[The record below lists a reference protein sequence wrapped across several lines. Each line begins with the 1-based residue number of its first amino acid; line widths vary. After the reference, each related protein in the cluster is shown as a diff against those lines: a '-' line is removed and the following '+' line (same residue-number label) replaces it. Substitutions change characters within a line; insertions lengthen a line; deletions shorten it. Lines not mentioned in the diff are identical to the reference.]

1 MKRLRLSGLLAGVA
15 LALVALGCAE
25 VERKDGPRTFPAS
38 PSPTVAAVANI
49 TPAPTDDAPS
59 TPTPPP
65 VLVSLDW
72 LATGIEV
79 PYLPSPFAA
88 PSADPG
94 LQAVVESAIAGDPG
108 SVSAVVHNLADGRYA
123 AVDEAHVY
131 YAASTYK
138 LAVLFEAFRQ
148 VESGEQDFAEALTLE
163 QKYVDN
169 DLGTLEFLGLHA
181 GDTLT
186 LGDALRAMIVVSDTP
201 TAILLQDTLGA
212 ARVDEALRGLGIEG
226 TEFNNH
232 DLPATASD
240 MARLLEAVAAGE
252 GVSGDSR
259 LAMLSLL
266 LQEEYSDGVISG
278 VPAGTAVAH
287 KTGSFYNATH
297 DIALVWGPAGP
308 YIIAVMTG
316 TPGDWARIA
325 AVSAAVWQYFADNP

>member
-1 MKRLRLSGLLAGVA
+1 MICLRLARLLAGAA
-15 LALVALGCAE
+15 LTLLALGCAE
-25 VERKDGPRTFPAS
+25 VERKDGPVTLAGS
-38 PSPTVAAVANI
+38 PSPAAEAGATVA
-49 TPAPTDDAPS
+49 PTEDAPS
-59 TPTPPP
+59 TPTPTP

-72 LATGIEV
+72 LATNIEV

-88 PSADPG
+88 PSPDPG
-94 LQAVVESAIAGDPG
+94 LQAIVESAVAGDEG
-108 SVSAVVHNLADGRYA
+108 SVSVVVHNLADGRYA

-148 VESGEQDFAEALTLE
+148 VESGEQDFAKVLTLE
-163 QKYVDN
+163 HKYVEN
-169 DLGTLEFLGLHA
+169 DLGTLEFLGLHE

-186 LGDALRAMIVVSDTP
+186 LADALRAMIVVSDTP
-201 TAILLQDTLGA
+201 TAVLLQDTLGPERIDA
-212 ARVDEALRGLGIEG
+212 MLESLGI
-226 TEFNNH
+226 TETRFNNR
-232 DLPATASD
+232 DLPATARD

-278 VPAGTAVAH
+278 VPEGTAVAH
-287 KTGSFYNATH
+287 KTGSFYDATH

-308 YIIAVMTG
+308 YIIAVMTDA
-316 TPGDWARIA
+316 PDDWSRSA
-325 AVSAAVWQYFADNP
+325 AVSAAVWQYFAEHP